1 MRKPFCVF
9 FLLLTHSVCAVH
21 SYGADAFR
29 DFDVHYQLGNEY
41 NKRGI
46 VDDAIREYKKAI
58 EINDRAPK
66 LYNNLGVAYG
76 KKKLFDDEISSYKKA
91 IELDTGYMDAYF

>member
-1 MRKPFCVF
+1 MY
-9 FLLLTHSVCAVH
+9 FLSFSQMLFVLSIVTVQTVL
-21 SYGADAFR
+21 G

-41 NKRGI
+41 NKRGM

-76 KKKLFDDEISSYKKA
+76 KKKVVRR
-91 IELDTGYMDAYF
+91 